1 MLCWNS
7 FINSIQLKSRR
18 TLKSIK
24 SRSGLWL
31 DGMIWTGSK
40 IRIDMNKIKRKARQI
55 YQRLSGNFNWFKCT
69 VMTRYVQEFRVGI
82 YENFYDSRK
91 KPSDIFQHISYF
103 SSGRLGGFVNLI
115 FSILFQTFEIL
126 AWGIFFCGRERS
138 DDEVSKMQSSDKFQ
152 YIMCSHGTPAPPDIL
167 LMMPNFEGRILK
179 LLQI

>member
-1 MLCWNS
+1 MGWYEQDPKYEL
-7 FINSIQLKSRR
+7 
-18 TLKSIK
+18 
-24 SRSGLWL
+24 
-31 DGMIWTGSK
+31 IWTRSKGRPGKYIKGCQEISIGSNAQLWPDMYRNWGEECMK
-40 IRIDMNKIKRKARQI
+40 ISMIHEKNVRNSSLPQ
-55 YQRLSGNFNWFKCT
+55 
-69 VMTRYVQEFRVGI
+69 
-82 YENFYDSRK
+82 
-91 KPSDIFQHISYF
+91 KPLDVFQHISYF

-167 LMMPNFEGRILK
+167 LMMPNFDGRILK